1 LMVSVYVLL
10 LTTLREP
17 ADVRKLQRA
26 IFAAGVAFVLICLF
40 EYARSPGSVL
50 QNKRFVGI
58 AGNPAILRALSPT
71 YAVSFLFGH
80 FDIAFTVMAQVLLKL
95 LPLWLP
101 SFVLLNL
108 ICLAWNS
115 LAVRIPSIRAVCDRR
130 FFVAMNCIVMLLSVD
145 IFFAVV
151 SVKIETFG
159 Q

>member
-1 LMVSVYVLL
+1 MFKTATRVRFYV
-10 LTTLREP
+10 
-17 ADVRKLQRA
+17 
-26 IFAAGVAFVLICLF
+26 C
-40 EYARSPGSVL
+40 SVL
-50 QNKRFVGI
+50 MLLFGTVGN
-58 AGNPAILRALSPT
+58 GY
-71 YAVSFLFGH
+71 YANLLFGH